1 MCTPSFLPS
10 VAVILTAVITLCIIL
25 VYCPVPRDTEPRC
38 LPIASIVLRQIR
50 ILCRILIPV
59 LLHIWVLWRVWI
71 LLVLLHIWV
80 LLRILWCVWT
90 LLVLLRILL
99 TLWRI

>member
-59 LLHIWVLWRVWI
+59 LLHIWVL
-71 LLVLLHIWV
+71 
-80 LLRILWCVWT
+80 LRILWCVWT